1 MLWTALFLIMMIRML
16 GARQDGVSWAGVF
29 TAMIPYPP
37 LVALLAWPHRRR
49 VRAVL
54 TALLALLYAAPFAI
68 MGDHWEWLPWPLA
81 AAALCALPGRVGWP
95 LFGLVLAATD
105 LIGLWAGQS
114 ALAAFLWTYK
124 TANDGLVIFGL
135 YALVA
140 MVTALHATRG
150 ELARMRLRRERLRL
164 DRELHAVVGTRLR
177 VLGHELSQALD
188 GEAGAAH
195 DRLAAAVVTARQA
208 LREIRSAAGGLR
220 EAHHPASAPIESP
233 RAARL
238 SLGGIVLCT
247 GLIQVVTS
255 QVNYHRPWRLLLLVP
270 VLCAAAA
277 VVLWMRRS
285 RRQIAILALIVVPTA
300 IPAGYFVWD
309 LSLLVDFWPFLAG
322 LVLTQVRR
330 PLSWI
335 AVGVLFTLYVSAF
348 YYPPPVPNLAGQAGT
363 IVSFTILT
371 WTTYS
376 LARLSTLVEV
386 LRQARQ
392 DLARQAVA
400 DERTRVARD
409 LHDTLSFSLSAVA
422 LKAELCQRM
431 LRSAPDEAWAQM
443 AELPELAERA
453 LVQLA
458 SLAESPVELRCEQE
472 LAAACSVLES
482 AGVQP
487 STVLEGWPL
496 PRDVDAAVALTLREA
511 ITNVVKHS
519 SARTCSITIASA
531 AGTVRLRVA
540 NDGVAEHAEHAD
552 IAGHARRSR
561 EPGQRGSGLV
571 GMAERTGGRLTARP
585 LPGGRFEVVA
595 EFATGPV
602 TDPAA

>member
-1 MLWTALFLIMMIRML
+1 
-16 GARQDGVSWAGVF
+16 
-29 TAMIPYPP
+29 
-37 LVALLAWPHRRR
+37 
-49 VRAVL
+49 
-54 TALLALLYAAPFAI
+54 
-68 MGDHWEWLPWPLA
+68 
-81 AAALCALPGRVGWP
+81 
-95 LFGLVLAATD
+95 
-105 LIGLWAGQS
+105 
-114 ALAAFLWTYK
+114 
-124 TANDGLVIFGL
+124 
-135 YALVA
+135 
-140 MVTALHATRG
+140 
-150 ELARMRLRRERLRL
+150 
-164 DRELHAVVGTRLR
+164 
-177 VLGHELSQALD
+177 
-188 GEAGAAH
+188 
-195 DRLAAAVVTARQA
+195 
-208 LREIRSAAGGLR
+208 LREIRGAAGGLR
-220 EAHHPASAPIESP
+220 DVRHPVSTPIESP
-233 RAARL
+233 MAARL

-255 QVNYHRPWRLLLLVP
+255 QVNFHRPWRLLLLVP
-270 VLCAAAA
+270 LLCAAAA
-277 VVLWMRRS
+277 VILWMQRS
-285 RRQIAILALIVVPTA
+285 RRQIALLAMIVVPSA

-335 AVGVLFTLYVSAF
+335 AVGVLFTLYISVL
-348 YYPPPVPNLAGQAGT
+348 YYPPPVPNLAGQAAFV
-363 IVSFTILT
+363 VSFTILS

-386 LRQARQ
+386 LRQARE
-392 DLARQAVA
+392 DLARQAVV

-409 LHDTLSFSLSAVA
+409 LHDTLSFSLTAVA

-431 LRSAPDEAWAQM
+431 LQSAPDEAGAQM
-443 AELPELAERA
+443 AALPELAEQA

-472 LAAACSVLES
+472 LAAAIAVLES

-487 STVLEGWPL
+487 YTVLDGWPL
-496 PRDVDAAVALTLREA
+496 PREVDAVVAVVLREA

-531 AGTVRLRVA
+531 AGAVRLRVA
-540 NDGVAEHAEHAD
+540 NDGVAEHAD

-571 GMAERTGGRLTARP
+571 GMAERTGGRLIARP

-595 EFATGPV
+595 EFVTGPV
-602 TDPAA
+602 ADSAVETTGSAMPGLRSANVRSTLLRWRS